1 MERNTAFLILNVKLN
16 QDFAEYDDEV
26 SKYEFAVKKSS
37 TQYRY

>member
-1 MERNTAFLILNVKLN
+1 M
-16 QDFAEYDDEV
+16 FAEYDDNEV